1 MAHCDVDQG
10 SPMLR
15 VPMIPQ
21 LGCERDCVNSRSTV
35 MFPVGYIRR
44 HWRGQLSLPVSYWVN
59 GPVLWVGLL
68 VAAFAGGVAVDVYA
82 PGRQALSAWLIAV
95 FAVFLLVAI
104 WQAVG
109 TWRAA
114 RQYVSNGGTV
124 GWAAASRFTCIVAL
138 MAYVGVAANEWQL
151 IRRSWLIVT
160 FHSKTL
166 PSQIRLLNE
175 DKEVEIAG
183 GLSVGTAEALRA
195 ILDKTLTVRIVH
207 LNNEG

>member
-82 PGRQALSAWLIAV
+82 PGRQALSEI
-95 FAVFLLVAI
+95 
-104 WQAVG
+104 G
-109 TWRAA
+109 RASC
-114 RQYVSNGGTV
+114 RERV
-124 GWAAASRFTCIVAL
+124 
-138 MAYVGVAANEWQL
+138 
-151 IRRSWLIVT
+151 
-160 FHSKTL
+160 
-166 PSQIRLLNE
+166 
-175 DKEVEIAG
+175 
-183 GLSVGTAEALRA
+183 
-195 ILDKTLTVRIVH
+195 
-207 LNNEG
+207 